1 VSIGA
6 FLRGLLRKLLPPG
19 NRGSLD
25 TGYRQPNGAG
35 MGTPSEE
42 SREMHH

>member
-1 VSIGA
+1 VSIVA

-25 TGYRQPNGAG
+25 TGYEQPNGPG

-42 SREMHH
+42 SREIR